1 MVTKGLLIY
10 LKKIKLIDSARFMA
24 NSLSNLVGNLAEEI
38 LKIKCKIVIF
48 FVEYES
54 VKDNLIE

>member
-1 MVTKGLLIY
+1 
-10 LKKIKLIDSARFMA
+10 MA